1 MKTRGFEVIKDEMR
15 VHPEVEIQLPVRGD
29 SRSAGYDL
37 RTPVEIVLQPNERKL
52 VFTDVKAYM
61 QKDED
66 IAHEVIKLDDK
77 ADSLYIDTKELYIEK
92 LAAKTGNAETLVDL
106 LLVGKYLERIC
117 DHAVN
122 IAKWVL

>member
-1 MKTRGFEVIKDEMR
+1 MISGAI
-15 VHPEVEIQLPVRGD
+15 
-29 SRSAGYDL
+29 SA
-37 RTPVEIVLQPNERKL
+37 
-52 VFTDVKAYM
+52 FM

-122 IAKWVL
+122 IAKWVLFQKKGIYEE